1 MLQQHAQRRMCGLR
15 GAASLLRRKKLPHGL
30 SRRLE
35 LTGLRFLLGHRLRRG
50 VPKLLGPRA
59 RRRATKCAIIDTVA
73 SPAVSPASGSTVV
86 ANASLQRGGCESLRR
101 QLSLERAPYEL
112 REHVWLNDISA
123 GRPRLRCAV
132 PARELAQ
139 RRLRQLRGA
148 VRRLHRQQM
157 PRGVRR

>member
-1 MLQQHAQRRMCGLR
+1 MAVPL
-15 GAASLLRRKKLPHGL
+15 AA
-30 SRRLE
+30 
-35 LTGLRFLLGHRLRRG
+35 T
-50 VPKLLGPRA
+50 A
-59 RRRATKCAIIDTVA
+59 ATVAAGSTVA

-86 ANASLQRGGCESLRR
+86 ANASLQQRGGRQSLRQ

-123 GRPRLRCAV
+123 GGPRLRCAV

-157 PRGVRR
+157 PRRVRR